1 MTAAWRSRQAD
12 QMAGA
17 AAPAGP
23 SLKITAKY
31 SREESADV
39 EKVPKN
45 PLGDSRGVPASAFV
59 LFVKQESSFVLVE
72 GQSENTH
79 RVNTGGNAESAVLLW
94 NAPGAAPGWVR
105 DTRGSR
111 VPSCPLVS
119 PRVSSR
125 SRCVTAQA
133 ITPHQCFNLGE
144 DEMKPFSC
152 SASAVFHRS
161 AASGLGGLV
170 SDQQFHCGAVVD
182 RCSELTM
189 CSP

>member
-17 AAPAGP
+17 AVHAGP

-31 SREESADV
+31 SREEPADA

-72 GQSENTH
+72 GRSENTH
-79 RVNTGGNAESAVLLW
+79 RVNTGGNAESSVLLW

-105 DTRGSR
+105 DTRG
-111 VPSCPLVS
+111 
-119 PRVSSR
+119 PRVSSCLLVEPVCD
-125 SRCVTAQA
+125 S
-133 ITPHQCFNLGE
+133 
-144 DEMKPFSC
+144 
-152 SASAVFHRS
+152 
-161 AASGLGGLV
+161 SGRNPP
-170 SDQQFHCGAVVD
+170 SIF
-182 RCSELTM
+182 
-189 CSP
+189 